1 MRCALAVAVLACVWA
16 ATDQQG
22 TSPSSPNRSARAQSD
37 CATVSARVGD
47 RSGAVAA
54 DLSLSADSH
63 AWALAITSGGGLS
76 GRGAGNLKIDS
87 EGATVGNG
95 GSARAQPA
103 ALQPLVAALAAARPE
118 MWHACYVQPGNPGGC
133 CDQFSYT
140 LTLRRRT
147 ADRKDERYEFFWYT
161 DSSDRLPSDA
171 SAIVSA
177 ARSLVDTV
185 IGPRNKTWEQTMR

>member
-1 MRCALAVAVLACVWA
+1 MA
-16 ATDQQG
+16 
-22 TSPSSPNRSARAQSD
+22 
-37 CATVSARVGD
+37 SARVSD
-47 RSGAVAA
+47 PAREAA
-54 DLSLSADSH
+54 SDLPLSADSR
-63 AWALAITSGGGLS
+63 AWALAITSGGGFT

-103 ALQPLVAALAAARPE
+103 ALRPLVAALAAARPE
-118 MWHACYVQPGNPGGC
+118 TWHACYVQPGNPGGC
-133 CDQFSYT
+133 CDQFGYT

-161 DSSDRLPSDA
+161 DSADRLPSDA

-185 IGPRNKTWEQTMR
+185 IGPRNKPGSRR